1 MHDAG
6 ESQSTRRPRTGSPYG
21 DQVHGDE
28 LSDPANDAHPSCPR
42 CDTRLDDAGTD
53 TMAIRLR
60 CPNCGLDLI
69 ASQ

>member
-1 MHDAG
+1 VD
-6 ESQSTRRPRTGSPYG
+6 R
-21 DQVHGDE
+21 DE
-28 LSDPANDAHPSCPR
+28 RSELLQDAHPACPR

-60 CPNCGLDLI
+60 CPGCGLDLI

>member
-1 MHDAG
+1 M
-6 ESQSTRRPRTGSPYG
+6 RPYREA
-21 DQVHGDE
+21 VARDE
-28 LSDPANDAHPSCPR
+28 LDDDAHPSCPR

-69 ASQ
+69 AGQ

>member
-1 MHDAG
+1 
-6 ESQSTRRPRTGSPYG
+6 
-21 DQVHGDE
+21 VHRDE
-28 LSDPANDAHPSCPR
+28 LSDPTKDAHPSCPR

-69 ASQ
+69 ATQ